1 MANDKGQTAEL
12 SQVEKAA
19 ILLLCMDQQATQE
32 LFGQMEDHEI
42 QKLGSALLKIDKIPT
57 TRVQAVMDEFA
68 KGVVGT
74 RPVPR
79 EAQDTALIPIDGR
92 SVAERL
98 LSKSLGRG
106 RGQDIIAA
114 LGAPSLAKPKSAKDG
129 DGGVDLGAL
138 VGGLSVDE
146 LYRYVGQEHPQVVAL
161 VLAYVRRK
169 VAKEMLEKY
178 PDDLQLEILARMA
191 RLERIAKDVVNDLS
205 AYIAGLI
212 EERTRQMAERAKSG
226 APVVEEEVLVETS
239 SDLEITGIEH
249 TLKLLKSLQRD
260 KSAQLVESLEKIDP
274 AIGAIIARR
283 MFVIEDLVRSDDAG
297 IRDLLRGVNNEDL
310 KVSLKNTPDDVK
322 EKFFKNMSERAA
334 MILREDMEVLPALK
348 VEDIE
353 AAQEKVLAV
362 AKALMKEDKMHL
374 APVPDED

>member
-1 MANDKGQTAEL
+1 MATDKGQTAEL

-57 TRVQAVMDEFA
+57 MRVQAVMDEFA
-68 KGVVGT
+68 KGVVGA
-74 RPVPR
+74 RP
-79 EAQDTALIPIDGR
+79 AQRDAPDTALIPIDGR

-114 LGAPSLAKPKSAKDG
+114 LGAPSMAKSKSAKDG
-129 DGGVDLGAL
+129 DVDLGAL
-138 VGGLSVDE
+138 VNGLSVDE

-205 AYIAGLI
+205 TYIAGLI
-212 EERTRQMAERAKSG
+212 EERTRQVAERAKSG
-226 APVVEEEVLVETS
+226 APVIEEEVQVEAS

-260 KSAQLVESLEKIDP
+260 KSAKLVESLEKIDP
-274 AIGAIIARR
+274 AIGAVIARR
-283 MFVIEDLVRSDDAG
+283 MFVVEDLVRSDDAG
-297 IRDLLRGVNNEDL
+297 IRELLRGVNNEDL

-362 AKALMKEDKMHL
+362 AKVLMKEDKMHL
-374 APVPDED
+374 AAVPDED